1 MKKNRL
7 FSGLLLGA
15 SVCLLAACGGQKQEV
30 TPASSSSSSTSSSST
45 STSSNTSTT
54 TMTSSS
60 STSSSSQT
68 GLWDAAKTEALRRF
82 VIDQWGPSFSPP
94 QYYVSYGPS
103 RQGNFFGVTLP
114 SGVLSGS
121 GQQMTPDFLGE
132 IPELVWSETGQVG
145 AGQTAVVGMYSD
157 LEVSKS
163 QLAHLYLF
171 TIKDGQV
178 IAWITEQNQGNPEKR
193 LYFRPTKNQELQAF
207 FENLVLGESSAVAT
221 ETSSAT
227 VPNKSVDTKN
237 LTVEQAA
244 NWAKAHR
251 ASEYGSPYNKSD
263 FTSQVTTNTQSS
275 DGLAYI
281 EVREDHNSANM
292 QAAGADRSVSSGAAF
307 YRVNANGQLEKM
319 DVVAGS
325 YSVVA
330 ETYFE

>member
-1 MKKNRL
+1 MKKNRII
-7 FSGLLLGA
+7 SGLLLGA
-15 SVCLLAACGGQKQEV
+15 SVCFLAACGSQKQEV
-30 TPASSSSSSTSSSST
+30 TPASSSTSISSTSSSS
-45 STSSNTSTT
+45 STSTT
-54 TMTSSS
+54 S
-60 STSSSSQT
+60 STTSVASSSSSQT
-68 GLWDAAKTEALRRF
+68 GLWNAGKAEALRSF

-132 IPELVWSETGQVG
+132 TPDLVWSETGQVE
-145 AGQTAVVGMYSD
+145 AGKTAVVGIYSD
-157 LEVSKS
+157 IEASKS

-178 IAWITEQNQGNPEKR
+178 IAWITDQNQGNTEKR

-207 FENLVLGESSAVAT
+207 FENLVLDGSSIAAT

-227 VPNKSVDTKN
+227 ATQSSVDTKN

-263 FTSQVTTNTQSS
+263 FISQVISNNQSS

>member
-7 FSGLLLGA
+7 ILGLLLGA
-15 SVCLLAACGGQKQEV
+15 SVGLLVACGHQKQEA
-30 TPASSSSSSTSSSST
+30 TSTSSSTSSSRSSST
-45 STSSNTSTT
+45 STSFSTSTT
-54 TMTSSS
+54 SSTTSSS
-60 STSSSSQT
+60 SSQA
-68 GLWDAAKTEALRRF
+68 GPWDADKTEALRNF
-82 VIDQWGPSFSPP
+82 VIEQWGPSFSPP
-94 QYYVSYGPS
+94 QYYLSYHPRNEGS
-103 RQGNFFGVTLP
+103 FFGVSLP
-114 SGVLSGS
+114 SGVLSGP
-121 GQQMTPDFLGE
+121 GQQMTPDFQGE
-132 IPELVWSETGQVG
+132 APELVWSENGQVG
-145 AGQTAVVGMYSD
+145 AGQTAVVGIYSD
-157 LEVSKS
+157 IEASKS

-193 LYFRPTKNQELQAF
+193 LYFRPTKNRELQAF
-207 FENLVLGESSAVAT
+207 FENLVLGGSAVAT

-227 VPNKSVDTKN
+227 VPNTSVDTKN

-263 FTSQVTTNTQSS
+263 FISQVITNNQSS

-292 QAAGADRSVSSGAAF
+292 QAAGADRSVSSGATF

>member
-7 FSGLLLGA
+7 ISGLLLGA
-15 SVCLLAACGGQKQEV
+15 SVCFLVACGSQKQEA
-30 TPASSSSSSTSSSST
+30 TTASSSTSSSSASST
-45 STSSNTSTT
+45 STSSTTSTT
-54 TMTSSS
+54 TTTS
-60 STSSSSQT
+60 STSSSSSSQV
-68 GLWDAAKTEALRRF
+68 GPWDAGKAEALRNF
-82 VIDQWGPSFSPP
+82 VVDQWGPSFSPP
-94 QYYVSYGPS
+94 QYYVSYSPS
-103 RQGNFFGVTLP
+103 RTGDYFGVTLP
-114 SGVLSGS
+114 SGVLSGP

-132 IPELVWSETGQVG
+132 TPELVWSENGQVG
-145 AGQTAVVGMYSD
+145 AGQTAVVGIYSD
-157 LEVSKS
+157 IENTKYPS
-163 QLAHLYLF
+163 AHLYLF

-178 IAWITEQNQGNPEKR
+178 IAWITEQNQGNSEKR

-207 FENLVLGESSAVAT
+207 FENLVLGGSSTVTT

-227 VPNKSVDTKN
+227 AVNGSVDTKN
-237 LTVEQAA
+237 LTVEQVA

-263 FTSQVTTNTQSS
+263 FISQVITNNQSS

-281 EVREDHNSANM
+281 EVREDHNSSNM

-307 YRVNANGQLEKM
+307 YRVNANGHLEKM

>member
-1 MKKNRL
+1 MKKNRMI
-7 FSGLLLGA
+7 SSLLLGA
-15 SVCLLAACGGQKQEV
+15 SVCLLVACGSQNREV
-30 TPASSSSSSTSSSST
+30 TSTSSSTSISSTSSNSST
-45 STSSNTSTT
+45 STTSSTT
-54 TMTSSS
+54 SVAS
-60 STSSSSQT
+60 SSSSQT
-68 GLWDAAKTEALRRF
+68 GLWDAVKAEVLRSF

-103 RQGNFFGVTLP
+103 RQGNFFGVNLP
-114 SGVLSGS
+114 SGVLTGP

-132 IPELVWSETGQVG
+132 TPELVWSETGQVG

-221 ETSSAT
+221 TSSAT
-227 VPNKSVDTKN
+227 VPNTSVDTKN

-251 ASEYGSPYNKSD
+251 ASEYGSSYNKSD
-263 FTSQVTTNTQSS
+263 FISQVITNNQSS

>member
-1 MKKNRL
+1 MKKNRMI
-7 FSGLLLGA
+7 SGILLGA
-15 SVCLLAACGGQKQEV
+15 SVCLLAACGSQKREV
-30 TPASSSSSSTSSSST
+30 TPTSSSASISSTSSSSSTSTTSST
-45 STSSNTSTT
+45 TSVAS
-54 TMTSSS
+54 
-60 STSSSSQT
+60 SSSSQS
-68 GLWDAAKTEALRRF
+68 GLWDAGKAEALRSF

-114 SGVLSGS
+114 SGILSGS

-132 IPELVWSETGQVG
+132 TPELVWSETGQVG

-171 TIKDGQV
+171 TIKDGQA

-207 FENLVLGESSAVAT
+207 FENVVLGESPAVAT
-221 ETSSAT
+221 ETSSET
-227 VPNKSVDTKN
+227 VPNTSVDTKN

-263 FTSQVTTNTQSS
+263 FISQVITNNQSS

-292 QAAGADRSVSSGAAF
+292 QVAGADGSVSSGAAF

>member
-1 MKKNRL
+1 MKKNRMI
-7 FSGLLLGA
+7 SGILLGA
-15 SVCLLAACGGQKQEV
+15 SVCLLAACGSQKREV
-30 TPASSSSSSTSSSST
+30 TPTSSSASISSTSSSSSTSTTSST
-45 STSSNTSTT
+45 TSVAS
-54 TMTSSS
+54 
-60 STSSSSQT
+60 SSSSQS
-68 GLWDAAKTEALRRF
+68 GLWDAGKAEALRSF
-82 VIDQWGPSFSPP
+82 VIDQWGPSFSPS

-121 GQQMTPDFLGE
+121 EQQMTPDFLGE
-132 IPELVWSETGQVG
+132 TPDLVWSETGQVE
-145 AGQTAVVGMYSD
+145 AGKTAVVGIYSD
-157 LEVSKS
+157 IENTKFPS
-163 QLAHLYLF
+163 AHLYLF
-171 TIKDGQV
+171 TIKDGQA

-193 LYFRPTKNQELQAF
+193 LYFRPTKKQELQAF
-207 FENLVLGESSAVAT
+207 FESLVLGESSAVTT

>member
-178 IAWITEQNQGNPEKR
+178 IAWITEQNQGNPENR

-227 VPNKSVDTKN
+227 VPNTSEDTKN

-263 FTSQVTTNTQSS
+263 FISQVITNNQSS

-292 QAAGADRSVSSGAAF
+292 QAAGADRSVSSGATF

>member
-1 MKKNRL
+1 MKKKR
-7 FSGLLLGA
+7 FISCLLLGA

-30 TPASSSSSSTSSSST
+30 TPVSSSKERASASSTSTSSTTSTTTTTSSTSSSS
-45 STSSNTSTT
+45 
-54 TMTSSS
+54 
-60 STSSSSQT
+60 SSQV
-68 GLWDAAKTEALRRF
+68 GPWDAGKAEALRNF
-82 VIDQWGPSFSPP
+82 VVDHWGPSFSSP
-94 QYYVSYGPS
+94 QYYVSYSPS
-103 RQGNFFGVTLP
+103 RTGDYFGVTLP
-114 SGVLSGS
+114 SGVLSGP

-132 IPELVWSETGQVG
+132 TPELVWSENGQVA
-145 AGQTAVVGMYSD
+145 AGKTAVVGIYSD
-157 LEVSKS
+157 IENTKFPS
-163 QLAHLYLF
+163 AHLYLF

-221 ETSSAT
+221 TSSAT
-227 VPNKSVDTKN
+227 VPNTSVDTKN
-237 LTVEQAA
+237 LTIEQAA

>member
-1 MKKNRL
+1 MKKKR
-7 FSGLLLGA
+7 FISCLLLGA

-30 TPASSSSSSTSSSST
+30 TPTSSSASISSTSSSSSTSTTSST
-45 STSSNTSTT
+45 TSVAS
-54 TMTSSS
+54 
-60 STSSSSQT
+60 SSSSQT
-68 GLWDAAKTEALRRF
+68 GLWDASKAEALRTF

-94 QYYVSYGPS
+94 QYYVSYSPN
-103 RQGNFFGVTLP
+103 RVGNFFGVTLP
-114 SGVLSGS
+114 SGVLTGP

-132 IPELVWSETGQVG
+132 TPDLVWSETGQVE
-145 AGQTAVVGMYSD
+145 AGKTAVVGMYSD

-207 FENLVLGESSAVAT
+207 FENLVLDGSSIAAT

-227 VPNKSVDTKN
+227 ATKSSVDTKN

-244 NWAKAHR
+244 NWAKAHA
-251 ASEYGSPYNKSD
+251 ASRYGAPFTKAD
-263 FTSQVTTNTQSS
+263 FLAQVVTNVQSS
-275 DGLAYI
+275 DGLVYV
-281 EVREDHNSANM
+281 EVREDHNSPNM
-292 QAAGADRSVSSGAAF
+292 QGTDPNVAPSAGF
-307 YRVNANGQLEKM
+307 YRINASGQLERM

-325 YSVVA
+325 YSIVA

>member
-7 FSGLLLGA
+7 ISGLLLGA

-30 TPASSSSSSTSSSST
+30 TPASSSTSISSTSSSS
-45 STSSNTSTT
+45 STSTT
-54 TMTSSS
+54 SVAS
-60 STSSSSQT
+60 SSSSQT
-68 GLWDAAKTEALRRF
+68 GLWNAGKAEALRSF

-94 QYYVSYGPS
+94 QYYVSYSPN
-103 RQGNFFGVTLP
+103 RAGNFFGVNLP
-114 SGVLSGS
+114 SGVLTGP

-132 IPELVWSETGQVG
+132 TPDLVWSETGQVA
-145 AGQTAVVGMYSD
+145 AGKTAVVGIYSD
-157 LEVSKS
+157 IENTKYPS
-163 QLAHLYLF
+163 AHLYLF
-171 TIKDGQV
+171 TIKDGRV
-178 IAWITEQNQGNPEKR
+178 IAWITEQNQGNPENR

-207 FENLVLGESSAVAT
+207 FENLVIGESSAVAT
-221 ETSSAT
+221 ETSSVTAANT
-227 VPNKSVDTKN
+227 SVDTKN
-237 LTVEQAA
+237 LTVDQAA

-251 ASEYGSPYNKSD
+251 ASEYGSPYNKTD
-263 FTSQVTTNTQSS
+263 FISQVITNNQSS

>member
-1 MKKNRL
+1 MKKKR
-7 FSGLLLGA
+7 FISCLLLGA

-30 TPASSSSSSTSSSST
+30 TPASSSSSSSSSSLS
-45 STSSNTSTT
+45 STSSTTSTT
-54 TMTSSS
+54 TT
-60 STSSSSQT
+60 STSSSSSSQV
-68 GLWDAAKTEALRRF
+68 GPWDAGKAEALRTF

-114 SGVLSGS
+114 SGILSGPE
-121 GQQMTPDFLGE
+121 QQMTPDFLGE
-132 IPELVWSETGQVG
+132 TPDLVWSETGQVA
-145 AGQTAVVGMYSD
+145 AGKTAVVGIYSD
-157 LEVSKS
+157 IENTKFPS
-163 QLAHLYLF
+163 AHLYLF

-227 VPNKSVDTKN
+227 VPNTSVDTKN

-244 NWAKAHR
+244 NWAKAHAATR
-251 ASEYGSPYNKSD
+251 YGTPFTKDD
-263 FTSQVTTNTQSS
+263 FLAQVVTNVQSS
-275 DGLAYI
+275 DGLVYI
-281 EVREDHNSANM
+281 EVREDHSSPNMKGTDPNVAPSA
-292 QAAGADRSVSSGAAF
+292 GF
-307 YRVNANGQLEKM
+307 YRINASGQLERM

>member
-178 IAWITEQNQGNPEKR
+178 IAWITEQNQGNPENR

-227 VPNKSVDTKN
+227 VPNTSVDTKN

-263 FTSQVTTNTQSS
+263 FISQVITNNQSS

-292 QAAGADRSVSSGAAF
+292 QAAGADRSVSSGATF

>member
-1 MKKNRL
+1 MKKNRMI
-7 FSGLLLGA
+7 SGLLLGA
-15 SVCLLAACGGQKQEV
+15 SVCLLAACGSQKQEV
-30 TPASSSSSSTSSSST
+30 TPASSSTSISSTSSSS
-45 STSSNTSTT
+45 STSTT
-54 TMTSSS
+54 S
-60 STSSSSQT
+60 STTSVASSSSSQS
-68 GLWDAAKTEALRRF
+68 GLWDAGKAEALRSF

-114 SGVLSGS
+114 SGILSGS

-132 IPELVWSETGQVG
+132 TPELVWSETGQVG

-171 TIKDGQV
+171 TIKDGQA

-207 FENLVLGESSAVAT
+207 FENVVLGESPAVAT
-221 ETSSAT
+221 ETSSET
-227 VPNKSVDTKN
+227 VPNTSVDTKN

-244 NWAKAHR
+244 NWAKAHA
-251 ASEYGSPYNKSD
+251 ASHYGAPFTKAD
-263 FTSQVTTNTQSS
+263 FLAQVVTNVQSS
-275 DGLAYI
+275 DGLVYI
-281 EVREDHNSANM
+281 EVREDHNSPNM
-292 QAAGADRSVSSGAAF
+292 QGTDPNVAPSAGF
-307 YRVNANGQLEKM
+307 YRINVSGQLERM

>member
-1 MKKNRL
+1 MKKNRIV
-7 FSGLLLGA
+7 SGLLLGA

-30 TPASSSSSSTSSSST
+30 TPASSSTSISSTSSSS
-45 STSSNTSTT
+45 STSTT
-54 TMTSSS
+54 S
-60 STSSSSQT
+60 STTSVASSSSSQT

-121 GQQMTPDFLGE
+121 EQQMTPDFLGE
-132 IPELVWSETGQVG
+132 TPDLVWSETGQVE
-145 AGQTAVVGMYSD
+145 AGKTAVVGIYSD
-157 LEVSKS
+157 IENTKFPS
-163 QLAHLYLF
+163 AHLYLF

-207 FENLVLGESSAVAT
+207 FESLVLGESSAVTT

-227 VPNKSVDTKN
+227 VPNTSVDTKN

-292 QAAGADRSVSSGAAF
+292 QAAGADSSVSSGAAF